1 MNHNNPKLLV
11 AIVTILFYC
20 GWNVPILAID
30 HRVIITPSRWVLTEK
45 NESIDLTCTALESS
59 SSPVSSSS
67 SSITFNIN
75 NRQVFDSSK
84 PNQTDPNVKRLN
96 ETTIQYSSK
105 LSNGLKVRCSI
116 DHYYSDNS
124 IIHYISNITYIH
136 DPNQFNVSKAFVAIC
151 NVSISPPM
159 SNYSISF
166 RKDDHLLAEW
176 IKTPN
181 NQPRW
186 IVSNNG
192 SLPNELNVTRGYTKD
207 TIHTAKI
214 TPNGSKSKGKYYC
227 AVTIPASDQ
236 SLTFESNYIRN
247 SSSQTIQSFSLWFV
261 IYLVLHFFPFI

>member
-1 MNHNNPKLLV
+1 M
-11 AIVTILFYC
+11 LFT
-20 GWNVPILAID
+20 L
-30 HRVIITPSRWVLTEK
+30 
-45 NESIDLTCTALESS
+45 
-59 SSPVSSSS
+59 
-67 SSITFNIN
+67 
-75 NRQVFDSSK
+75 
-84 PNQTDPNVKRLN
+84 DPNVKRLN
-96 ETTIQYSSK
+96 DTTIQYSSK
-105 LSNGLKVRCSI
+105 LSNGLKVRCSV

-124 IIHYISNITYIH
+124 IIHYISNITYKH
-136 DPNQFNVSKAFVAIC
+136 DPNQFNVSKTFVAIC

-176 IKTPN
+176 IKTRNITFICFVLFNDLHYILAN

-186 IVSNNG
+186 VVSNNG

-207 TIHTAKI
+207 TVHTAKI

-261 IYLVLHFFPFI
+261 IYLIIMHFFPFI